1 MRLGGFVLVAAVFGA
16 TACIRLLPS
25 SVWWR
30 IRGGA
35 PAVPLCDGG
44 VFVDDDDETLKGPPG
59 SEDVIPGVEFKS
71 CMQLMQAEYPYDWNE
86 REFSFEFSTNDAG
99 VVEHLCARRV
109 PSAPAAPHAPPRS
122 SRGAASRP
130 ASRSNATGSA
140 SSSNDCTA

>member
-86 REFSFEFSTNDAG
+86 REFAFEFSTNDAG
-99 VVEHLCARRV
+99 VVQHLCARRV
-109 PSAPAAPHAPPRS
+109 PSAPQAATC
-122 SRGAASRP
+122 AAEVVEKTRFP
-130 ASRSNATGSA
+130 AGLSNQRYRVRFILQ
-140 SSSNDCTA
+140 